1 MSEEQTQAQTQ
12 APELTVP
19 DLQNLRTLLDVATRR
34 GAFGAAEMT
43 SVGAVFDR
51 LNNFLNAITP
61 PQQPAEETPSEQPA
75 GE

>member
-1 MSEEQTQAQTQ
+1 MSEEQTQAQTP

-51 LNNFLNAITP
+51 LNNFLNAIAP
-61 PQQPAEETPSEQPA
+61 PKQSAEENANEQSA
-75 GE
+75 DQ